1 VGKRDFKAERSM
13 VSADSEGMLICKYLI
28 FFPEGMEGAEFPSEA
43 SYSMKRASMLSIEK
57 AELLS

>member
-1 VGKRDFKAERSM
+1 M